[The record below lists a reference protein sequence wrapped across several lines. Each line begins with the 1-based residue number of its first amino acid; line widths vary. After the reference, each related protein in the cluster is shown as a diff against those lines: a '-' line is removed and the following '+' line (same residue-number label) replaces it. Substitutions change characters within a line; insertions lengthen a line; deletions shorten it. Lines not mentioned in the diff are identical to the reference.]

1 MFHESIAVSE
11 KRRYFFLFL
20 SMIFSVLLSL
30 GYTPSKKL
38 LKEYLMMVITE
49 EVRRQDSYLVFASC
63 SRNPRVCCYCIK

>member
-1 MFHESIAVSE
+1 MKV
-11 KRRYFFLFL
+11 
-20 SMIFSVLLSL
+20 SVLLSL

-63 SRNPRVCCYCIK
+63 SRNSRVCCYCIK

>member
-1 MFHESIAVSE
+1 
-11 KRRYFFLFL
+11 
-20 SMIFSVLLSL
+20 MIFSVLLSL